1 MKQRRVLFTDCV
13 QLTHV
18 CVSYQ
23 YNTVQYS
30 TCTHV
35 LIYSTLAHRH
45 STALFADNDE
55 TYQQ

>member
-1 MKQRRVLFTDCV
+1 MKQRRVLFTHGV

-23 YNTVQYS
+23 YNTVY
-30 TCTHV
+30 V